1 MDRALDSRD
10 GAQPIHNDQLPGV
23 DPCNRDET
31 VTPSETEDEQSK
43 NTTGESSPATLL
55 IEGCEQ
61 PDNVEGVEGVEDDIK
76 VDSLTSVD
84 DTQGI
89 DIPLPDIVGGVEE
102 RTQLI
107 EEQSSDES
115 LN

>member
-1 MDRALDSRD
+1 M
-10 GAQPIHNDQLPGV
+10 

-31 VTPSETEDEQSK
+31 VTPSETEDEQSMSNK

-84 DTQGI
+84 DN
-89 DIPLPDIVGGVEE
+89 P
-102 RTQLI
+102 R
-107 EEQSSDES
+107 
-115 LN
+115 N